1 MREIKF
7 RVFYGGQWYYWG
19 FLDDG
24 NQGIKFVGPPVF
36 QSGAVSFREVRQRS
50 NQFVG
55 LHDKNGKEIYEHDI
69 VRARINQRYGIVER
83 IGVVLCETMGN
94 CIVEFSTEHLF
105 DSPNDDSIPLLDL
118 TIGLPTSAEVLG
130 NIYENGNLLEKK

>member
-55 LHDKNGKEIYEHDI
+55 LHDKNGKEIYEGDI
-69 VRARINQRYGIVER
+69 VSFYDSEERETVSYSVVYQDGRFAVKRQRGGI
-83 IGVVLCETMGN
+83 G
-94 CIVEFSTEHLF
+94 
-105 DSPNDDSIPLLDL
+105 PLGRD
-118 TIGLPTSAEVLG
+118 AFVFEVTG
-130 NIYENGNLLEKK
+130 NIYENPELMPSA

>member
-7 RVFYGGQWYYWG
+7 RAWDKAGAWVDDVVIDHHGSYYQY
-19 FLDDG
+19 DG
-24 NQGIKFVGPPVF
+24 NEFFGDDRKLVLMQYT
-36 QSGAVSFREVRQRS
+36 
-50 NQFVG
+50 G
-55 LHDKNGKEIYEHDI
+55 LRDKNGIEIYEHDI

-105 DSPNDDSIPLLDL
+105 DSPNDDAIPLLDL